1 MTHLHVSCMRGGL
14 NLLDD
19 VNDLP
24 LPLVMTRSLPMLFD
38 IGGTMRSLLTCCRQV
53 YLGAVGLSGVQCNV

>member
-24 LPLVMTRSLPMLFD
+24 LPLVMTRSLPML
-38 IGGTMRSLLTCCRQV
+38 LT
-53 YLGAVGLSGVQCNV
+53 